1 MSTTACL
8 SLIDILFS
16 ICYLGEEFMEGKAL
30 GSMPI
35 SEFWQKT
42 LGMLSRAQ
50 DEIVKVSQIGK
61 TQIDRSFLA
70 HERHKLF
77 QKLGEL
83 VYHLIKEEKVQL
95 PELDRLVEHIDR
107 LSSRINEMGDKVKDL
122 TRFLSLK
129 LDAEHETDAVKKE
142 VSSRK
147 NRLKKKKKE
156 ED

>member
-1 MSTTACL
+1 
-8 SLIDILFS
+8 
-16 ICYLGEEFMEGKAL
+16 MERKAS

-42 LGMLSRAQ
+42 LGALSRAQ

-77 QKLGEL
+77 QKLGES
-83 VYHLIKEEKVQL
+83 VYQLAKEEKVKL
-95 PELDRLVEHIDR
+95 PELDRLIEQIDR
-107 LSSRINEMGDKVKDL
+107 LSHRINEMGNKVKDL

-129 LDAEHETDAVKKE
+129 LDAEHETDAIKKE
-142 VSSRK
+142 VSARK
-147 NRLKKKKKE
+147 ARLKKKKKE
-156 ED
+156 ES